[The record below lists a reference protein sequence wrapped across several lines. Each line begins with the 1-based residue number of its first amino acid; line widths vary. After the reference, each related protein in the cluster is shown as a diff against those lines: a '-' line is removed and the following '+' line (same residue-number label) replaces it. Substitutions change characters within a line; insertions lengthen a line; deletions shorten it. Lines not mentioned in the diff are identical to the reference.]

1 MDLSQ
6 YLIGGAAAR
15 PDSLTGF
22 DPRLNDRLGQMFT
35 SAPSEVRDVLRI
47 SSGYRSP
54 EKQAQLWQEA
64 LTKYG
69 SPEAARKWVAP
80 PGKSNHNHGTAADLK
95 YLAPAAQQWV
105 HSNAANYG
113 LAFPLSNEP
122 WHIEVAEARGGK
134 APAMPAGG
142 TGGLSYGAAQPN
154 IASGSAAALADMFGP
169 PVMEPA
175 PFIAAPEQPVQ
186 RVARR
191 AESAPVDVARRNAL
205 LADVGSWFR

>member
-22 DPRLNDRLGQMFT
+22 DPRLNDRLGQMFVA
-35 SAPSEVRDVLRI
+35 APPEVREVLRI

-95 YLAPAAQQWV
+95 YLAPTAQQWA
-105 HSNAANYG
+105 HANAANYG

-122 WHIEVAEARGGK
+122 WHIEIAEARGGK
-134 APAMPAGG
+134 PAMPAGG
-142 TGGLSYGAAQPN
+142 TGGLSYGAAQPQ
-154 IASGSAAALADMFGP
+154 IASGSAMNGIGSMTGGANMSASAAA
-169 PVMEPA
+169 E
-175 PFIAAPEQPVQ
+175 PEQPAP

-191 AESAPVDVARRNAL
+191 AESAPIEVARRNAL

>member
-22 DPRLNDRLGQMFT
+22 DPRLNERLGQLFVA
-35 SAPSEVRDVLRI
+35 APPEVRDVLRI

-54 EKQAQLWQEA
+54 EKQAQLWQDA

-95 YLAPAAQQWV
+95 YLAPTAQQWA
-105 HSNAANYG
+105 HANAANYG

-122 WHIEVAEARGGK
+122 WHIEIAEARGGK
-134 APAMPAGG
+134 PAMPAGG
-142 TGGLSYGAAQPN
+142 TGGLSYGAAQPQ
-154 IASGSAAALADMFGP
+154 IASGSAAALADMFAP
-169 PVMEPA
+169 PVMEPM
-175 PFIAAPEQPVQ
+175 PFIAEPEQPAP

-191 AESAPVDVARRNAL
+191 AESAPIEVARRNAL